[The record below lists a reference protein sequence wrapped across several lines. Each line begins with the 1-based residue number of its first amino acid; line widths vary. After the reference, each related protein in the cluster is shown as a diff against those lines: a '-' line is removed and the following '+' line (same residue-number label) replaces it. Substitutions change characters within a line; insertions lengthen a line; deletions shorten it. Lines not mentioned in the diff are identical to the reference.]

1 MKNHTVWIIRLMATS
16 VCLLAAACNPT
27 WTKDG
32 SPNDSSMPL
41 PPDAKAPAQASAAGT
56 GSPQAAKP

>member
-1 MKNHTVWIIRLMATS
+1 MKNNTGWIVRSMLTMA
-16 VCLLAAACNPT
+16 CLTGTACNPT

-41 PPDAKAPAQASAAGT
+41 PPDAKAPTQAASAGP
-56 GSPQAAKP
+56 GSPQPAKP